1 MTRNVQTEDNGHEP
15 QCQEKLVS
23 RSVYFEYLVLANDI
37 WHSRRLKRVMVI
49 GDNIQHR
56 FLNPRMSRGFYEEL
70 NASHLYL
77 FDLHCNATVADSHD
91 VQRRLCLGIHGGK
104 D

>member
-37 WHSRRLKRVMVI
+37 
-49 GDNIQHR
+49 
-56 FLNPRMSRGFYEEL
+56 
-70 NASHLYL
+70 
-77 FDLHCNATVADSHD
+77 
-91 VQRRLCLGIHGGK
+91 
-104 D
+104 